1 MKLHVFFLL
10 VGVCLFTSVIS
21 AQKISGKITYVNTLK
36 KSLYLPGS
44 SDKIDT
50 SWLYFNDTVS
60 AFVIDTKIETDPI
73 IINEKLKTLNVSSD
87 EIQRMS
93 KELVDMY
100 NNTRFQYSYRPN
112 GEMLYYRPWVTGTL
126 NFCRVDSLPD
136 FNWELQSDTM
146 RILGFLCQKATSKMV
161 WEDSYFRQFTAW
173 FTLEIPLSYGP
184 RNVFGLPGIVLGA
197 DSKYHSYSAVSVQ
210 LPLEG
215 NDIIALSKC
224 KELPLISASE
234 ADKKATKMREDL
246 KNMQKL
252 KGNKP

>member
-1 MKLHVFFLL
+1 MKLQVLFLL
-10 VGVCLFTSVIS
+10 VGVCVFTLVTS
-21 AQKISGKITYVNTLK
+21 AQKISGKITYLNTVK
-36 KSLYLPGS
+36 KSLYLSGS

-60 AFVIDTKIETDPI
+60 AFVIDTKIEVDPNQ
-73 IINEKLKTLNVSSD
+73 INQKLKTLNVSSD

-93 KELVDMY
+93 KELVDMF

-112 GEMLYYRPWVTGTL
+112 GEMLYYRPWVTGNL

-184 RNVFGLPGIVLGA
+184 RNVFGLPGIVLHA
-197 DSKYHSYSAVSVQ
+197 DSKYHSYRAVSVQ

-215 NDIIALSKC
+215 KDIIALSKC

-234 ADKKATKMREDL
+234 ADKKAAKMREDL
-246 KNMQKL
+246 RNMQKL
-252 KGNKP
+252 KGNNP

>member
-1 MKLHVFFLL
+1 MKSYVHLLFL
-10 VGVCLFTSVIS
+10 GVCLFTSVVS

-36 KSLYLPGS
+36 KSLYLPGN

-60 AFVIDTKIETDPI
+60 AFVIDTKIEADPI
-73 IINEKLKTLNVSSD
+73 MINEKLKTLNVGSD

-93 KELVDMY
+93 KELVDLY
-100 NNTRFQYSYRPN
+100 NSTRFQYSYRPN

-126 NFCRVDSLPD
+126 NFCRIDSLPD

-161 WEDSYFRQFTAW
+161 WEDGFFRQFTAW

-184 RNVFGLPGIVLGA
+184 RNVFGLPGIVLNA

-215 NDIIALSKC
+215 KDIIALSKC
-224 KELPLISASE
+224 KELPLISATE

-252 KGNKP
+252 KGNNP